1 MVFRNTASTQV
12 PAMMNAAQYLANAF
26 DKEKGDFK
34 LICQGKVFT
43 AHSFILSERSGCFKT
58 ALETN
63 VGEVKKEMDINAVVE
78 ECIPEVLSC
87 AINFLYGQNIPAD
100 FNHGHCLF
108 KTADAFLMED
118 LKDAVSKFFSQRL
131 NMNNVKDVAR
141 SADMYHSP
149 RLLEECHN
157 LVLANIGTVGN
168 EELKEVALAMPSIA
182 EKALQ
187 SMKEQ
192 KKEIEAM
199 KETAKEQKRKIDVMR
214 ETSTKQINKIR
225 AMAEFENHI
234 FGTTAVDVKYR
245 SKEEFDSFLDYA
257 MYVEENIQK
266 DMLVKVNVDYA
277 GLSKGDIGRVVSK
290 AGDDSFVQVKW
301 VKSMRTIMG
310 FMRLSHFHFLDLIT
324 PPIPSFL
331 KAISEKE

>member
-1 MVFRNTASTQV
+1 MAFRNTASNQV
-12 PAMMNAAQYLANAF
+12 PAMIDAAQYLANAF

-34 LICQGKVFT
+34 LICQGKVFM
-43 AHSFILSERSGCFKT
+43 AHSFILSERSGYFKT

-87 AINFLYGQNIPAD
+87 AIHFLYGQNIPAD

-108 KTADAFLMED
+108 KTADAFLMDD
-118 LKDAVSKFFSQRL
+118 LRDAVIKFFSQRL
-131 NMNNVKDVAR
+131 NMNNVKDVAK
-141 SADMYHSP
+141 SAEMYHSP

-199 KETAKEQKRKIDVMR
+199 KETEQEQKKEIDLMK
-214 ETSTKQINKIR
+214 ETSKEQINKIR
-225 AMAEFENHI
+225 SMAEFENNI
-234 FGTTAVDVKYR
+234 FMQGVQAAFDVKYR
-245 SKEEFDSFLDYA
+245 SKEEFGSSRDYA
-257 MYVEENIQK
+257 AYVEENIQK
-266 DMLVKVNVDYA
+266 DMLVKANGYSGYA
-277 GLSKGDIGRVVSK
+277 SLRKGDIGCDWNS
-290 AGDDSFVQVKW
+290 
-301 VKSMRTIMG
+301 
-310 FMRLSHFHFLDLIT
+310 L
-324 PPIPSFL
+324 
-331 KAISEKE
+331 

>member
-1 MVFRNTASTQV
+1 
-12 PAMMNAAQYLANAF
+12 
-26 DKEKGDFK
+26 
-34 LICQGKVFT
+34 
-43 AHSFILSERSGCFKT
+43 
-58 ALETN
+58 
-63 VGEVKKEMDINAVVE
+63 MDINAVVE

-108 KTADAFLMED
+108 KTADAFLMDD
-118 LKDAVSKFFSQRL
+118 LRDAVIKFFSQRL
-131 NMNNVKDVAR
+131 NMNNVKDVAK
-141 SADMYHSP
+141 SAEMYHSP

-214 ETSTKQINKIR
+214 ETSKKQINKIR

>member
-1 MVFRNTASTQV
+1 MSTD
-12 PAMMNAAQYLANAF
+12 AAQYLLNTLR
-26 DKEKGDFK
+26 KERGDFK
-34 LICQGKVFT
+34 LICQGEVFM
-43 AHSFILSERSGCFKT
+43 AHKFILSLRSEYFKT
-58 ALETN
+58 FLETG
-63 VGEVKKEMDINAVVE
+63 VGEEKKEMNVNAVVE
-78 ECIPEVLSC
+78 ECTPEVLSC

-108 KTADAFLMED
+108 KTADAFLMDD
-118 LKDAVSKFFSQRL
+118 LRDAVIKFFSQRL
-131 NMNNVKDVAR
+131 NMNNVKDVAK
-141 SADMYHSP
+141 SAEMYHSP

-192 KKEIEAM
+192 KREIEAM

-234 FGTTAVDVKYR
+234 FGTT
-245 SKEEFDSFLDYA
+245 
-257 MYVEENIQK
+257 
-266 DMLVKVNVDYA
+266 LV
-277 GLSKGDIGRVVSK
+277 
-290 AGDDSFVQVKW
+290 
-301 VKSMRTIMG
+301 
-310 FMRLSHFHFLDLIT
+310 
-324 PPIPSFL
+324 
-331 KAISEKE
+331 

>member
-43 AHSFILSERSGCFKT
+43 AHSFILSERSGYFKT

-118 LKDAVSKFFSQRL
+118 LKDAVCRFFSQRL
-131 NMNNVKDVAR
+131 NMNNVKEVAK
-141 SADMYHSP
+141 SADIYHSP

-157 LVLANIGTVGN
+157 LVLANIGDIGN
-168 EELKEVALAMPSIA
+168 EELKEVALVMPSIA
-182 EKALQ
+182 ESALQ
-187 SMKEQ
+187 SMKKQ
-192 KKEIEAM
+192 KKEMDVM
-199 KETAKEQKRKIDVMR
+199 KETSKE
-214 ETSTKQINKIR
+214 QINKIR
-225 AMAEFENHI
+225 AMVEFENNI

-245 SKEEFDSFLDYA
+245 SKGEFDNSWDYA
-257 MYVEENIQK
+257 MYVKDNIQK
-266 DMLVKVNVDYA
+266 DMLVKANDGYMA
-277 GLSKGDIGRVVSK
+277 EGWRGGDIGRVVNK
-290 AGDDSFVQVKW
+290 DDWFVQVKW
-301 VKSMRTIMG
+301 VKSMRTTKIET
-310 FMRLSHFHFLDLIT
+310 LSSLDLIT
-324 PPIPSFL
+324 PPITFSSFL
-331 KAISEKE
+331 EASPEKE

>member
-1 MVFRNTASTQV
+1 MID
-12 PAMMNAAQYLANAF
+12 AAQYLANAF
-26 DKEKGDFK
+26 DKEEGDFK

-43 AHSFILSERSGCFKT
+43 AHSFILSERSGYFKRS
-58 ALETN
+58 LETD
-63 VGEVKKEMDINAVVE
+63 VGEVKKEMNVNAFVE
-78 ECIPEVLSC
+78 ECTPEVLNC
-87 AINFLYGQNIPAD
+87 AINFLYGQDIPAE
-100 FNHGHCLF
+100 FNHGHCLL

-118 LKDAVSKFFSQRL
+118 LRDGVSKFFSQRL
-131 NMNNVKDVAR
+131 NMNNVKDVAK
-141 SADMYHSP
+141 SAEMYHSP

-192 KKEIEAM
+192 KREIEAM

-225 AMAEFENHI
+225 AMAEFKNNI
-234 FGTTAVDVKYR
+234 FMQGVQAAFDVKYR